1 MTTMTSDSDNPCVY
15 LRAGKCVATCDGMCP
30 KLKYEGMVDETCL
43 NPPKQRS
50 PYPNLEEFRKSGR
63 NEVLDKILKDL
74 SGDNPE
80 VSDCDTKDDWY
91 GYGWDDCRE
100 HIIEYIKELRKQEGK

>member
-1 MTTMTSDSDNPCVY
+1 
-15 LRAGKCVATCDGMCP
+15 MCP

-50 PYPNLEEFRKSGR
+50 PYPYLDEIRKSGR
-63 NEVLDKILKDL
+63 NDVLDKILKDL

-80 VSDCDTKDDWY
+80 VSDCDTTDDWY

-100 HIIEYIKELRKQEGK
+100 HIIKYIERLRKGEESDWK